1 MTRVLV
7 VAASKHGSTHEIA
20 SRIADRLRHDGLHAV
35 VSPPERVT
43 DLNHFDAAIIG
54 SAVYGG
60 RWMHRA
66 RMFVEDNVEEL
77 VAMPVWLFSSGPLG
91 ADEPAGEVLDG
102 SRLGNAARAR
112 EHRVFPGRLDLDSLG
127 VLERFVARAVGASEG
142 DFRDWQ
148 AVDEWTEQI
157 GQEVRGTVPA
167 RSASV
172 KARPMASHDSAATS
186 SGTRRSA

>member
-7 VAASKHGSTHEIA
+7 VAASKHGSTHDIA
-20 SRIADRLRHDGLHAV
+20 SRIADRLRHDGLHVV

-43 DLNHFDAAIIG
+43 DLAHFDAAVIG

-66 RMFVEDNVEEL
+66 RTFVEDNVEEL
-77 VAMPVWLFSSGPLG
+77 AAMPLWLFSSGPLG
-91 ADEPAGEVLDG
+91 GGDPSAADEVLDA
-102 SRLGNAARAR
+102 SRLGAAARAR

-148 AVDEWTEQI
+148 AVDRWAELI
-157 GQEVRGTVPA
+157 AQEVCRT
-167 RSASV
+167 
-172 KARPMASHDSAATS
+172 AAV
-186 SGTRRSA
+186 R